1 MATLVTLA
9 AACADSELGPPEP
22 DPLGSRD
29 GCALI
34 DLADS
39 GHLLTAS
46 QAQFIVQ
53 SLGQMTAILG
63 VGGEVRL
70 SVVADAAMAELHA
83 EFSGDASTTDVL
95 TFDLSEGQAA
105 ATRQLDV
112 DIYTCFDEAVRQ
124 GAARGHAPERELLLY
139 AIHGVLHCL
148 GFDDHSD
155 DQYAAMHAK
164 EDELLAAIGLPA
176 TFKAGD
182 SAAASNG
189 GSAS

>member
-1 MATLVTLA
+1 
-9 AACADSELGPPEP
+9 
-22 DPLGSRD
+22 
-29 GCALI
+29 
-34 DLADS
+34 
-39 GHLLTAS
+39 LLTAS

-53 SLGQMTAILG
+53 SLSQMTAILG

-70 SVVADAAMAELHA
+70 SVVADAAMVELHTA
-83 EFSGDASTTDVL
+83 FSGDASTTDVL

-176 TFKAGD
+176 TFEAGD
-182 SAAASNG
+182 SAAGTNG